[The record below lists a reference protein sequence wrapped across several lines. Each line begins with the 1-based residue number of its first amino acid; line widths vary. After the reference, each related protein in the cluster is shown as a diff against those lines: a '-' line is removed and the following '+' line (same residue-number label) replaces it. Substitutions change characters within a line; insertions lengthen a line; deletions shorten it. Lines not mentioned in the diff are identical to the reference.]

1 MDVVPPVIA
10 PSGKGVEACTTEL
23 MPWSAFPC
31 SYDPTTSYGIPG
43 QPVSY
48 CYNVTNGTG
57 PRPAPVPEPGFDES
71 LATSLTTDGYNN
83 IYIGRLPERALCG
96 PVNRAGS
103 SIIALHLVIE
113 FRIASGRQF
122 DRTYTMQLGDA
133 VAAFGTLS
141 EPWRGP
147 AANKTWTIKVDVT
160 YLGAYLKPGMPTLFS
175 LSNVLSNTY
184 NVPLWARAR
193 LEVYSKKGYSSP
205 KPVAE
210 EAKPSAAAWLSLSA
224 PGVPD
229 EVLPLLAPGTARGPY
244 AYAVYQL
251 DGSGTTRCVCR

>member
-193 LEVYSKKGYSSP
+193 LKVYSKKGYSSP

-229 EVLPLLAPGTARGPY
+229 EVLPLLPPGLGP
-244 AYAVYQL
+244 
-251 DGSGTTRCVCR
+251 GSGTSTISTLRGSGGHR